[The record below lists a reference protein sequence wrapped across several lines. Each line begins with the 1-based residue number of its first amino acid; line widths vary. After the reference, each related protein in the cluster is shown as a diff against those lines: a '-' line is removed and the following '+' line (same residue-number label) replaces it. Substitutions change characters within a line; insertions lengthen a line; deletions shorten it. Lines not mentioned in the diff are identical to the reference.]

1 MTDEKTIA
9 AYNTQVERYATMV
22 DGLTVDPTLLGF
34 IDRFKAR
41 DYILDLGCG
50 PCYCLCSHAWQRPR
64 RRCRGCC

>member
-22 DGLTVDPTLLGF
+22 DGLEEDPILMCF
-34 IDRFKAR
+34 IDRFKAS

-50 PCYCLCSHAWQRPR
+50 PAHAAAVMREQRITR
-64 RRCRGCC
+64 